1 MEINKTRKPRLT
13 RAESMALT
21 RKKLLDCALSVFI
34 RCGFSGTTIEKIS
47 EEAGYSRGA
56 FYAHFSSKEDVFLEV
71 IASQASVVTPI
82 LIERIDKASSPSAMV
97 EVISDWAQER
107 SLSQSLSFIMME
119 AMQQAQRHGTLDER
133 YRALFDS
140 NWYKVGEAM
149 RRFFPEQRLP
159 CQPDELVAI
168 IVALSYNPVVSG
180 ASGHNAGNLV
190 RLTLTSLMN
199 SG

>member
-1 MEINKTRKPRLT
+1 METNKTRKPRLT

-21 RKKLLDCALSVFI
+21 RKRLLDCALGIFL
-34 RCGFSGTTIEKIS
+34 RDGFSGTTIEKIS

-56 FYAHFSSKEDVFLEV
+56 FYAHFSSKEDVFLEI

-82 LIERIDKASSPSAMV
+82 LVERINQASSPSAMV
-97 EVISDWAQER
+97 EVLSEWAQER
-107 SLSQSLSFIMME
+107 SRSQNLSFIMME

-133 YRALFDS
+133 YKALFNS

-149 RRFFPEQRLP
+149 RQFFPDQRLP
-159 CQPDELVAI
+159 CQPEELVAI

-190 RLTLTSLMN
+190 RLALTSLMN
-199 SG
+199 TA